1 MSHTEG
7 VNTKANTPSKGV
19 QGMLNKKFWGKKS
32 LKKKGKA
39 LKKAKLEKEEAEESE
54 D

>member
-1 MSHTEG
+1 MKKQAISPPEAKSTG
-7 VNTKANTPSKGV
+7 I
-19 QGMLNKKFWGKKS
+19 QGFMNKKFFGKKS

-39 LKKAKLEKEEAEESE
+39 LKKAKFEKKEAEETE